1 MSAGPWAD
9 RPPWLVQVRRGP
21 GQRAEGAGVLVTAD
35 HVLTC
40 AHVVAEQQGN
50 GAHPEP
56 DGPVHVLFQYGD
68 DERDNEELLADVV
81 GWSGVDTGLD
91 FAVLRLR
98 EGSVLPS
105 RARPAP
111 LANPFQVN
119 GHSVGVCG
127 YPSTGDDREQPWHGK
142 ITHSSDTE
150 FTLEADGV
158 LGFELERGFSGGPL
172 WDNELGGVIGIV
184 SQRMK
189 ARRPDSGVDAAS
201 IRLGTALRVDA
212 IAKRWHGLP
221 TLLGVTPWRLA
232 TLAATVRDEDR
243 LPAVGEAGLNFF
255 GIYPET
261 PEYAARTELD
271 AKLDAVLRESRH
283 VVVTGEMKAGKS
295 RSLAEA
301 VRRFAADRTLIVP
314 KEATA
319 VAELANGPLPT
330 TPAGAV
336 VWLEHLERYLVP
348 GGLDKDTLDR
358 LCAHEPP
365 ITVVATMHSGKYLEY
380 RKGTGPLGNLAK
392 QLLDHVPDVG
402 VRDRLDQADHA
413 GAKAAYPRFDPV
425 DARLGNQLFSGPTF
439 EWMVTSGRDTSPVG
453 WAVMMAAVEW
463 RRTGADSPIP
473 EADLRALVVH
483 YLRDDEPEPD
493 DKTFA
498 EALSWA
504 ADAAIRRVG
513 DAYVPENY
521 LVGMVE
527 REEVEV
533 RPETWW
539 HVARSPAVT
548 PTDLLIV
555 THNAVRLGLP
565 AELALAAADSARLRA
580 GDPAVAS
587 WASLLC
593 GQMEGA
599 RGDIAVARER
609 LGEVISSGNA
619 EVVAFAQIELGVI
632 ETQAGHEQEAEEL
645 LVAAL
650 ASDSPHVRRLAKANL
665 ATIRWG
671 QADLVAAEVMLEE
684 VVASAGEAEPLAQAQ
699 LGAMLASQ
707 GLGHREQQS
716 STPQRRTGPVRL
728 IQSVQEF
735 SGLRA
740 TNLAQ
745 TNLGILKIDQ
755 GQADRARVLL
765 EASLAANDPV
775 IRPIAS
781 AGMGRLL
788 LVEGD
793 LDGADR
799 YFDQAIESGEWNAS
813 GLAGVGKAAVA
824 QHRGDFEGAVEE
836 LARVADEEHPHYGPM
851 AAYMLGDLLRQL
863 DNGALATEAY
873 QAAIDSGHRD
883 WSQAAKV
890 GLAILWW
897 TSGSEDARARE
908 LLDEVIGTGHR
919 DNGPWA
925 ATVLGELLAERKQ
938 TEDARA
944 AYQRA
949 IDSQHTDWAVTAAV
963 DLALLMWNQ
972 EDAGAEEVVPILRAA
987 ADSGHQHQA
996 PRANE
1001 LLGDIL
1007 NATDDVEGAR
1017 AAYLRTVESDHPF
1030 WSGAARVD
1038 LAILE
1043 VNEDSDTDRVVDLL
1057 DGACDSGFDI
1067 IVSTAHLL
1075 RGMIHHDRED
1085 FALAR
1090 ADLEIAAE
1098 RAVDADVATQSTYW
1112 LTVLDLAANDRTEAF
1127 AHAEVL
1133 MRHLEEWSGIAP
1145 PPTDEP
1151 AEGVRIL
1158 LRLIDHLYVL
1168 GLTDRSEL
1176 LTELESSVDG
1186 LDPADRAGVRARS
1199 GRRLFQDERYA
1210 EAESVLRPLLAEE
1223 LRWEDEA
1230 IVRRYLAA
1238 LQVLAKPQPEATSLD
1253 AAWDVLTPF
1262 LDRTDPANGA
1272 SALQLLGQIAVLR
1285 GRRERIA
1292 GRDAEAQRHF
1302 DEGAELLRRAESSAR
1317 EQGDTDTADEAL
1329 SDLERLPEAKGEARA
1344 ALPPAAPAV
1353 AALEAAP
1360 EPAEPEKPST
1370 EIWRLLGEVASAEG
1384 ARHEA
1389 EHWLRR
1395 ADQQNP
1401 RTELAFAVLELEAG
1415 EADAARTRVS
1425 SLLDRTLPA
1434 DDRARA
1440 DQLMADID
1448 LLA

>member
-1 MSAGPWAD
+1 MSVEPWAD
-9 RPPWLVQVRRGP
+9 RPPWLVQIRRRP
-21 GQRAEGAGVLVTAD
+21 GERAEGAGVLVTDD

-40 AHVVAEQQGN
+40 AHVVTEPRGDAE
-50 GAHPEP
+50 HPRPE
-56 DGPVHVLFQYGD
+56 GPVHVLFQYGD
-68 DERDNEELLADVV
+68 TEELLADVV
-81 GWSGVDTGLD
+81 EWFGVDTGLD

-98 EGSVLPS
+98 RDGKLPS
-105 RARPAP
+105 GARPAP
-111 LANPFQVN
+111 LANPVQVN
-119 GHSVGVCG
+119 GHSVGTCG
-127 YPSTGDDREQPWHGK
+127 YPSTGDDREQPWHGR

-189 ARRPDSGVDAAS
+189 ARRPDSNVDAAS
-201 IRLGTALRVDA
+201 IRVGTALRVDA
-212 IAKRWHGLP
+212 IAKHWAGLP
-221 TLLGVTPWRLA
+221 KLFGVTPWRLA
-232 TLAATVRDEDR
+232 ALATTPRGDDR
-243 LPAVGEAGLNFF
+243 LPLVGEAGLNFF

-261 PEYAARTELD
+261 PDYAARAELD
-271 AKLDAVLRESRH
+271 AKLDTALRESRA
-283 VVVTGEMKAGKS
+283 VVATGEMKAGKS

-301 VRRFAADRTLIVP
+301 VRRFAGDRTLIVP

-330 TPAGAV
+330 APAGAV

-358 LCAHEPP
+358 LCSHDPP
-365 ITVVATMHSGKYLEY
+365 ITVVATMHSGKYRQY
-380 RKGTGPLGNLAK
+380 RSGRGLLGNLG
-392 QLLDHVPDVG
+392 QELLDHVREVG
-402 VRDRLDQADHA
+402 VRDRLDQVDHA

-425 DARLGNQLFSGPTF
+425 DARLGNQLFAGPTF

-473 EADLRALVVH
+473 EADLRALAVH
-483 YLRDDEPEPD
+483 YLREDEPEPD
-493 DKTFA
+493 DRAFA
-498 EALSWA
+498 EALNWA
-504 ADAAIRRVG
+504 ADDAIRRVG

-527 REEVEV
+527 REEIEV
-533 RPETWW
+533 RLETWW
-539 HVARSPAVT
+539 HVVRSPAVT
-548 PTDLLIV
+548 PTDLMIV

-565 AELALAAADSARLRA
+565 VELALAAAGSARLRA
-580 GDPAVAS
+580 SDPVVKS
-587 WASLLC
+587 WATLMC

-599 RGDIAVARER
+599 HGDIAAAREL

-619 EVVAFAQIELGVI
+619 EVVSFAQVELGVI
-632 ETQAGHEQEAEEL
+632 ETQEGHEEEAEEL

-650 ASDSPHVRRLAKANL
+650 GSESPHVRRLAKANL

-671 QADLVAAEVMLEE
+671 QADLVAAEAMLEE
-684 VVASAGEAEPLAQAQ
+684 VMASASEVEPLAQAQ

-707 GLGHREQQS
+707 GLGHREQQHP
-716 STPQRRTGPVRL
+716 TPQRRTGPVRL

-755 GQADRARVLL
+755 GQADRARTLL

-824 QHRGDFEGAVEE
+824 QYRGDFEAATEE
-836 LARVADEEHPHYGPM
+836 LAKVADQEHPHYGPM

-863 DNGALATEAY
+863 DEGELAAEAY

-883 WSQAAKV
+883 WGQSAKV
-890 GLAILWW
+890 GLGILLW
-897 TSGSEDARARE
+897 TGGSDTARARE
-908 LLDEVIGTGHR
+908 LFDEVIGTGHR

-925 ATVLGELLAERKQ
+925 ATVLGELLAEQ
-938 TEDARA
+938 DEIEDARA
-944 AYQRA
+944 SYQRA
-949 IDSQHTDWAVTAAV
+949 IDSQHETWSVTAAV
-963 DLALLMWNQ
+963 DLAILMWNQ
-972 EDAGAEEVVPILRAA
+972 EDAEADEVVPILRTA
-987 ADSGHQHQA
+987 ADSGHQHEA

-1007 NATDDVEGAR
+1007 NAIDDVEGAR
-1017 AAYLRTVESDHPF
+1017 AAYTRTVESDHPF
-1030 WSGAARVD
+1030 WSGAARVE
-1038 LAILE
+1038 LAMLE
-1043 VNEDSDTDRVVDLL
+1043 ANEDSDTDRVVELL
-1057 DGACDSGFDI
+1057 NGACDSEFD
-1067 IVSTAHLL
+1067 VVASTAHLL
-1075 RGMIHHDRED
+1075 RGLIHHDRED
-1085 FALAR
+1085 FAPAH
-1090 ADLEIAAE
+1090 ADLEIAAA

-1112 LTVLDLAANDRTEAF
+1112 LTVLDLAANERTEAI

-1176 LTELESSVDG
+1176 LTELESATAD
-1186 LDPADRAGVRARS
+1186 LDPSDRAGVRARS

-1238 LQVLAKPQPEATSLD
+1238 LQVLAKPHPEAKSLD
-1253 AAWDVLTPF
+1253 AAWDLLTPF
-1262 LDRTDPANGA
+1262 LDRSDPANGA

-1285 GRRERIA
+1285 GRRERAA
-1292 GRDAEAQRHF
+1292 GRDAEALRHF
-1302 DEGAELLRRAESSAR
+1302 DKGAELLRKAESSAR
-1317 EQGDTDTADEAL
+1317 EQGDTDTADEAHR
-1329 SDLERLPEAKGEARA
+1329 DLERLPEAKGEATVE
-1344 ALPPAAPAV
+1344 LPPAPPVAV
-1353 AALEAAP
+1353 AELEAAP
-1360 EPAEPEKPST
+1360 EVKEPEKPST

-1384 ARHEA
+1384 ARREA
-1389 EHWLRR
+1389 EHWLRK
-1395 ADQQNP
+1395 ADQQDP

-1415 EADAARTRVS
+1415 EPDTARTRVS
-1425 SLLDRTLPA
+1425 ALMDRTLSA
-1434 DDRARA
+1434 EDRARA
-1440 DQLMADID
+1440 DQVMADIE
-1448 LLA
+1448 LLWP